1 MLENTLIV
9 TTMTVIVYFY
19 VQQSSKCFLIWRPLR
34 KEGRRMKKLT
44 VVYAGW
50 GERFPLAQLP
60 DDGRNLLFQYT
71 PEALGPELSPDP

>member
-1 MLENTLIV
+1 
-9 TTMTVIVYFY
+9 
-19 VQQSSKCFLIWRPLR
+19 
-34 KEGRRMKKLT
+34 MKKLT